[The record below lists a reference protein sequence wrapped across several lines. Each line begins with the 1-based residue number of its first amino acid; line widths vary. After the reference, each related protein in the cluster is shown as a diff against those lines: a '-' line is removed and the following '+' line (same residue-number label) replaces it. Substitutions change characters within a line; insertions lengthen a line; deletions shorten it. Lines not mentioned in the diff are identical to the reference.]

1 MQSPDTSFHSWVYSG
16 KGGREKSPEVLEH
29 GRPLPRL
36 QWSEWCGSARLQRD
50 QEEKGNIP
58 EEREA
63 PGTVLA
69 TVRQRI
75 PLERVT
81 VGRFG
86 FLSPLLSQHSD
97 P

>member
-1 MQSPDTSFHSWVYSG
+1 MVWERQA
-16 KGGREKSPEVLEH
+16 
-29 GRPLPRL
+29 
-36 QWSEWCGSARLQRD
+36 SARPGR
-50 QEEKGNIP
+50 EKGNIP

-75 PLERVT
+75 PLESVT